1 MNFATAL
8 SNESRKSY
16 TENGATALNST
27 GSELLDFFATVGALR
42 TADDVR
48 VTRLFADAYRVDP
61 LLATKCLFYARDVRG
76 GLGERKTFRTLVR
89 YAADKHPEAIK
100 NNIAFIPFYGRWD
113 DLYSLIGTRLEDVM
127 WAVMKE
133 QFETDLRAME
143 LNGPC
148 SLLAKWMKTADAS
161 SEKTR
166 KLGIL
171 TARKLGLSVYRYK
184 RLVRALR
191 KYIDVTEVKM
201 TKKEWGDINYPAVP
215 SKAMTNYRNAFKRHD
230 EDRFGEFL
238 SKVEKG
244 EEKINASTLY
254 PYDLVEKYFGSCRWA
269 IDLSDDEDPVVEA
282 QWKALPNYV
291 EAGSNAIVIADTS
304 GSMMGRPMN
313 SAVALALYFA
323 ERNSGPYHGLW
334 MSFSDDSR
342 IQRMKGETLLQK
354 VRNMDYDHW
363 GGSTNLEA
371 AFMQILDIAIRNHV
385 DPAEMVK
392 SIIVIS
398 DMEINYCCGKW
409 SFYDEMEE
417 RFRQH
422 GYRIPNVV
430 FWNVESRH
438 DTFLV
443 DSDRKGVMLVSG
455 QAAST
460 FKHVVGAVDKT
471 PVDMML
477 EVLDSDRYK
486 PITIG

>member
-1 MNFATAL
+1 MNFASAL
-8 SNESRKSY
+8 NNESRKSF
-16 TENGATALNST
+16 TENGATCYNTT
-27 GSELLDFFATVGALR
+27 GSANLDLFASIGALR
-42 TADDVR
+42 KADDTR
-48 VTRLFADAYRVDP
+48 VTSLFADAYNEDK

-76 GLGERKTFRTLVR
+76 GLGERKVFRTLLR
-89 YAADKHPEAIK
+89 YAAEKHPETIRG
-100 NNIAFIPFYGRWD
+100 NLHLIPFYGRWD
-113 DLYSLIGTRLEDVM
+113 DMYSLIGTGLEEAM
-127 WAVMKE
+127 WKTMLYYFNRDREAMK
-133 QFETDLRAME
+133 
-143 LNGPC
+143 NGKVC
-148 SLLAKWMKTADAS
+148 SLLGKWLKTADAS

-166 KLGIL
+166 QLGIL
-171 TARKLGLSVYRYK
+171 TAKNFHMSVYDYK
-184 RLVRALR
+184 RAVRALR
-191 KYIDVTEVKM
+191 RYIDVTEVKM

-215 SKAMTNYRNAFKRHD
+215 SKAMTNYRNAFTRHD
-230 EDRFGEFL
+230 EERFKEFL
-238 SKVEKG
+238 NKVEKG

-254 PYDLVEKYFGSCRWA
+254 PYDLVEKYFNTYGW
-269 IDLSDDEDPVVEA
+269 DLRFPSDEDPVVEA

-304 GSMMGRPMN
+304 GSMLGRPMN

-334 MSFSDDSR
+334 MSFSDDSK

-354 VRNMDYDHW
+354 VRNMDYAHW

-385 DPAEMVK
+385 GPDEMVK

-398 DMEINYCCGKW
+398 DMEINYCTGEW
-409 SFYDEMEE
+409 SFYDEMAA
-417 RFRQH
+417 RFSRH

-443 DSDRKGVMLVSG
+443 DSERTGVMLVSG

-477 EVLDSDRYK
+477 EVLNSDRYK
-486 PITIG
+486 PVTVE